1 MAFASSPDRV
11 PPNVTSAKIVV
22 AGGFG
27 VGKTTLVGT
36 VSEIPPVNTEA
47 WMTQAS
53 KTVDPL
59 HGSDEK
65 TTTTVAMDFGRITLA
80 RDLILY
86 LFGTPGQPRFW
97 PMWDDLCRG
106 ASAAVVLVD
115 TRRLDVSFPAVNY
128 FENDSDVPFVVAVN
142 LFDGR
147 QTHPLDQV
155 RDALGVADSVPLV
168 TVDARDRRSA
178 THALLAGLNNTLEK
192 TAPATAAPA
201 RREAAFLRRAPP
213 VLPYPA
219 QPRGGPRPG
228 GTGRQAPALVPLSQR
243 RVSLCARF

>member
-27 VGKTTLVGT
+27 VGKTTLVAT

-53 KTVDPL
+53 KAVDPL
-59 HGSDEK
+59 TGSAEK
-65 TTTTVAMDFGRITLA
+65 LTTTVAMDFGRITLGS
-80 RDLILY
+80 DLVLY

-155 RDALGVADSVPLV
+155 REALGLADSVPLL
-168 TVDARDRRSA
+168 TVDARDPRSA
-178 THALLAGLNNTLEK
+178 TQALLAGLSNTLAK
-192 TAPATAAPA
+192 KSPANSA
-201 RREAAFLRRAPP
+201 EP
-213 VLPYPA
+213 VH
-219 QPRGGPRPG
+219 R
-228 GTGRQAPALVPLSQR
+228 
-243 RVSLCARF
+243 

>member
-1 MAFASSPDRV
+1 MAFATSPDRV
-11 PPNVTSAKIVV
+11 PPAITSAKIVV

-27 VGKTTLVGT
+27 VGKTTLVGV

-47 WMTQAS
+47 WMTQAG

-59 HGSDEK
+59 TGAGEK
-65 TTTTVAMDFGRITLA
+65 ATTTVAMDFGRVTLA
-80 RDLILY
+80 PDLVLY

-106 ASAAVVLVD
+106 ASAALVLVD

-128 FENDSDVPFVVAVN
+128 FENDSDVPFTVGVN

-147 QTHPLDQV
+147 QTHPLDEV

-178 THALLAGLNNTLEK
+178 AHALLASLDNTLDK
-192 TAPATAAPA
+192 TSPVAA
-201 RREAAFLRRAPP
+201 R
-213 VLPYPA
+213 
-219 QPRGGPRPG
+219 
-228 GTGRQAPALVPLSQR
+228 
-243 RVSLCARF
+243 

>member
-11 PPNVTSAKIVV
+11 PPTVTSAKIVV

-27 VGKTTLVGT
+27 VGKTTLVGA

-53 KTVDPL
+53 RTVDPL

-65 TTTTVAMDFGRITLA
+65 TTTTVAMDFGRISLA
-80 RDLILY
+80 QDLILY

-106 ASAAVVLVD
+106 ASAALVLVD

-147 QTHPLDQV
+147 QTHPLDEV
-155 RDALGVADSVPLV
+155 RDALGLAAAVPLV

-178 THALLAGLNNTLEK
+178 ILALLAALNNTIDK
-192 TAPATAAPA
+192 TSVVTSRLIVHLVRNFA
-201 RREAAFLRRAPP
+201 LR
-213 VLPYPA
+213 
-219 QPRGGPRPG
+219 
-228 GTGRQAPALVPLSQR
+228 
-243 RVSLCARF
+243 

>member
-1 MAFASSPDRV
+1 MAFASSPDRLA
-11 PPNVTSAKIVV
+11 PNLTSAKLVI

-27 VGKTTLVGT
+27 TGKTTMVGA

-47 WMTQAS
+47 WMTQAG

-59 HGSDEK
+59 ADANAK

-106 ASAAVVLVD
+106 ASGAVILVD

-128 FENDSDVPFVVAVN
+128 FENDSDVPFIVAVN
-142 LFDGR
+142 LFDGM
-147 QTHPLDQV
+147 QTHPLEQV
-155 RDALGVADSVPLV
+155 REALGLAEPVPLV
-168 TVDARDRRSA
+168 TCDARDRRSA
-178 THALLAGLNNTLEK
+178 VATLLAALTNTMDK
-192 TAPATAAPA
+192 TSPVTA
-201 RREAAFLRRAPP
+201 R
-213 VLPYPA
+213 
-219 QPRGGPRPG
+219 
-228 GTGRQAPALVPLSQR
+228 
-243 RVSLCARF
+243 

>member
-1 MAFASSPDRV
+1 MAFASSPDPRSAGATMTS
-11 PPNVTSAKIVV
+11 VTSAKLVI

-59 HGSDEK
+59 SADNGK
-65 TTTTVAMDFGRITLA
+65 TTTTVAMDFGRISLA

-106 ASAAVVLVD
+106 ASGAVVLVD
-115 TRRLDVSFPAVNY
+115 TRRLDASFPAVNY
-128 FENDSDVPFVVAVN
+128 FENDSDVPFIIAVN
-142 LFDGR
+142 LFDGV
-147 QTHPLDQV
+147 QTHRLEDI
-155 RDALGVADSVPLV
+155 REALGIGGAVPLV
-168 TVDARDRRSA
+168 T
-178 THALLAGLNNTLEK
+178 
-192 TAPATAAPA
+192 
-201 RREAAFLRRAPP
+201 
-213 VLPYPA
+213 
-219 QPRGGPRPG
+219 
-228 GTGRQAPALVPLSQR
+228 
-243 RVSLCARF
+243 C

>member
-1 MAFASSPDRV
+1 MAFVSSVDRM
-11 PPNVTSAKIVV
+11 PPMSVTSAKIVV

-47 WMTQAS
+47 WMTQAGQA
-53 KTVDPL
+53 VDSL
-59 HGSDEK
+59 SGTDAK

-106 ASAAVVLVD
+106 ASSAVVLVD
-115 TRRLDVSFPAVNY
+115 TRRLDASFPAVNY
-128 FENDSDVPFVVAVN
+128 FENDSEVPFVVAVN

-155 RDALGVADSVPLV
+155 RDALGLAGSVPLL
-168 TVDARDRRSA
+168 TVDARDRRSCVQ
-178 THALLAGLNNTLEK
+178 ALLASLNNTVEK
-192 TAPATAAPA
+192 TS
-201 RREAAFLRRAPP
+201 P
-213 VLPYPA
+213 VTT
-219 QPRGGPRPG
+219 R
-228 GTGRQAPALVPLSQR
+228 
-243 RVSLCARF
+243 

>member
-1 MAFASSPDRV
+1 MASASSPDRLA
-11 PPNVTSAKIVV
+11 PNVTSAKLVV

-27 VGKTTLVGT
+27 TGKTTLVGS

-59 HGSDEK
+59 ADANAK
-65 TTTTVAMDFGRITLA
+65 TKTTVAMDFGRVTLA

-106 ASAAVVLVD
+106 ASGAVVLVD

-128 FENDSDVPFVVAVN
+128 FENDSDVPFIVAVN
-142 LFDGR
+142 LFDGV
-147 QTHPLDQV
+147 QTHPLEQV
-155 RDALGVADSVPLV
+155 RDALGLAESVPLI
-168 TVDARDRRSA
+168 TFDARNRGSVIQ
-178 THALLAGLNNTLEK
+178 TLLATLTNTMDK
-192 TAPATAAPA
+192 TAPVTAP
-201 RREAAFLRRAPP
+201 
-213 VLPYPA
+213 
-219 QPRGGPRPG
+219 
-228 GTGRQAPALVPLSQR
+228 
-243 RVSLCARF
+243 

>member
-1 MAFASSPDRV
+1 MAFASSPDRLA
-11 PPNVTSAKIVV
+11 PNVTSAKLVI

-27 VGKTTLVGT
+27 TGKTTLVGA

-53 KTVDPL
+53 RTVDPL
-59 HGSDEK
+59 GDANAK

-106 ASAAVVLVD
+106 ASGAVILVD

-128 FENDSDVPFVVAVN
+128 FENDSDVPFIVAVN
-142 LFDGR
+142 LFNGL
-147 QTHPLDQV
+147 QTHPVEQV
-155 RDALGVADSVPLV
+155 REALGLAESIPLV
-168 TVDARDRRSA
+168 TCDARDRRSA
-178 THALLAGLNNTLEK
+178 VHTLLAALTNTMDK
-192 TAPATAAPA
+192 KSPVTA
-201 RREAAFLRRAPP
+201 R
-213 VLPYPA
+213 
-219 QPRGGPRPG
+219 
-228 GTGRQAPALVPLSQR
+228 
-243 RVSLCARF
+243 

>member
-11 PPNVTSAKIVV
+11 PPNITSAKIVV

-27 VGKTTLVGT
+27 VGKTTLVST

-53 KTVDPL
+53 RTVDP
-59 HGSDEK
+59 GSAADGK

-106 ASAAVVLVD
+106 ASAALVLVD

-155 RDALGVADSVPLV
+155 RDALGVADTVPLV
-168 TVDARDRRSA
+168 TLDARDRRSA
-178 THALLAGLNNTLEK
+178 VLGLLASLTNTVEK
-192 TAPATAAPA
+192 TSPVIA
-201 RREAAFLRRAPP
+201 R
-213 VLPYPA
+213 
-219 QPRGGPRPG
+219 
-228 GTGRQAPALVPLSQR
+228 
-243 RVSLCARF
+243 

>member
-1 MAFASSPDRV
+1 MAFVTSPDL
-11 PPNVTSAKIVV
+11 TSAITSVKIVV

-27 VGKTTLVGT
+27 VGKTTMVGT

-47 WMTQAS
+47 WLTEAS

-59 HGSDEK
+59 FGGNTK
-65 TTTTVAMDFGRITLA
+65 TTTTVAMDFGRLTLG

-97 PMWDDLCRG
+97 ELWDDLCQG

-128 FENDSDVPFVVAVN
+128 FENDSDIPFIVAVN

-147 QTHPLDQV
+147 LTHSLEQV
-155 RDALGVADSVPLV
+155 RGALGVTEAVPLV
-168 TVDARDRRSA
+168 TVDARNRRSA
-178 THALLAGLNNTLEK
+178 VQTLLSSLSNTMAK
-192 TAPATAAPA
+192 TASLAT
-201 RREAAFLRRAPP
+201 R
-213 VLPYPA
+213 
-219 QPRGGPRPG
+219 
-228 GTGRQAPALVPLSQR
+228 
-243 RVSLCARF
+243 

>member
-1 MAFASSPDRV
+1 MAFVSSPDRAV
-11 PPNVTSAKIVV
+11 PNVTSAKIVV

-27 VGKTTLVGT
+27 VGKTTLVST

-59 HGSDEK
+59 NGTDVK
-65 TTTTVAMDFGRITLA
+65 TTTTVAMDFGRISLA

-115 TRRLDVSFPAVNY
+115 TRRLEVSFPAVNY

-142 LFDGR
+142 LFDGQ

-155 RDALGVADSVPLV
+155 RDALGVADSVPLL
-168 TVDARDRRSA
+168 TVDARDRRSSVQS
-178 THALLAGLNNTLEK
+178 LLTSLNNTMEK
-192 TAPATAAPA
+192 TAPIAS
-201 RREAAFLRRAPP
+201 R
-213 VLPYPA
+213 
-219 QPRGGPRPG
+219 
-228 GTGRQAPALVPLSQR
+228 
-243 RVSLCARF
+243 

>member
-1 MAFASSPDRV
+1 MAFVSSPDRAV
-11 PPNVTSAKIVV
+11 PNVTSAKIVV

-27 VGKTTLVGT
+27 VGKTTLVST

-53 KTVDPL
+53 KSVDPL

-106 ASAAVVLVD
+106 ASGAVVLVD
-115 TRRLDVSFPAVNY
+115 TQRLDASFPAVNY
-128 FENDSDVPFVVAVN
+128 FENDSDVPFIVAVN
-142 LFDGR
+142 LFYGM
-147 QTHPLDQV
+147 QTHPLGQV
-155 RDALGVADSVPLV
+155 RDALGIADSVPLV

-178 THALLAGLNNTLEK
+178 VH
-192 TAPATAAPA
+192 P
-201 RREAAFLRRAPP
+201 
-213 VLPYPA
+213 
-219 QPRGGPRPG
+219 
-228 GTGRQAPALVPLSQR
+228 
-243 RVSLCARF
+243 

>member
-1 MAFASSPDRV
+1 MAFVSSPDRAA
-11 PPNVTSAKIVV
+11 PSITSAKIVV

-59 HGSDEK
+59 NGSDAK
-65 TTTTVAMDFGRITLA
+65 MTTTVAMDFGRIGLA

-115 TRRLDVSFPAVNY
+115 TRRLEISFPAVNY

-155 RDALGVADSVPLV
+155 RNALGLADTVPLV
-168 TVDARDRRSA
+168 TVDARDRRSCVQ
-178 THALLAGLNNTLEK
+178 ALLASLNNTLEK
-192 TAPATAAPA
+192 TTPISTH
-201 RREAAFLRRAPP
+201 
-213 VLPYPA
+213 
-219 QPRGGPRPG
+219 
-228 GTGRQAPALVPLSQR
+228 
-243 RVSLCARF
+243 

>member
-1 MAFASSPDRV
+1 MAFANLPDAPR
-11 PPNVTSAKIVV
+11 PGPTSAKIVV

-59 HGSDEK
+59 HGSDAK

-106 ASAAVVLVD
+106 ASAAAGLVD
-115 TRRLDVSFPAVNY
+115 TRRLEVSFPAVNY

-147 QTHPLDQV
+147 QTHPLDAR
-155 RDALGVADSVPLV
+155 RDALGLPARVPLL
-168 TVDARDRRSA
+168 TVDARSRS
-178 THALLAGLNNTLEK
+178 
-192 TAPATAAPA
+192 
-201 RREAAFLRRAPP
+201 
-213 VLPYPA
+213 
-219 QPRGGPRPG
+219 
-228 GTGRQAPALVPLSQR
+228 
-243 RVSLCARF
+243 

>member
-1 MAFASSPDRV
+1 MAFASSPDRM
-11 PPNVTSAKIVV
+11 PPSVTSAKIVV

-27 VGKTTLVGT
+27 VGKTTLVSA

-59 HGSDEK
+59 SATDSK

-115 TRRLDVSFPAVNY
+115 TRQLDASFPAVNY

-142 LFDGR
+142 LFGGR

-155 RDALGVADSVPLV
+155 RDALGLGGSVPLL
-168 TVDARDRRSA
+168 TVDARNRRSCVQ
-178 THALLAGLNNTLEK
+178 ALLAGLNHTLEK
-192 TAPATAAPA
+192 SS
-201 RREAAFLRRAPP
+201 P
-213 VLPYPA
+213 VPT
-219 QPRGGPRPG
+219 R
-228 GTGRQAPALVPLSQR
+228 
-243 RVSLCARF
+243 